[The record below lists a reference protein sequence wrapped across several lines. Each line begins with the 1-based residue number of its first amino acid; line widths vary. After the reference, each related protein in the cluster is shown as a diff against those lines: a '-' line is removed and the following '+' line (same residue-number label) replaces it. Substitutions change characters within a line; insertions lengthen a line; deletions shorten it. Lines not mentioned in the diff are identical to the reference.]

1 MRGIIHPRGT
11 GQGDGLFAVHWGKVI
26 QRTPTRLLVTGL
38 EEGLYGNPPRSL
50 RQHKPVILPTSSYFV
65 ALRANQESK
74 ASAGCNN
81 SILPTCLDSVP
92 LDRCFVPVR
101 NQPRTPPSLKGID
114 TGRGDG
120 L

>member
-81 SILPTCLDSVP
+81 SILPNL
-92 LDRCFVPVR
+92 
-101 NQPRTPPSLKGID
+101 PRLRALGPMLRARQKSASYASEP
-114 TGRGDG
+114 
-120 L
+120 